1 MARNGNHAV
10 ESEQVGWNDPRRWVI
25 VGVLAILLVVG
36 LSTFRFQQRDP
47 EANAKADQLTAMLQ
61 AGGLPVPHDRDSI
74 TRVLGT
80 DGGPVCD
87 DPGSALRK
95 AMLDGQLVNGA
106 ASVGQRPIRAEVNL
120 VRGELLVLQVYCPDQ
135 LDQAR
140 ARIHD
145 YVFDHVSKG

>member
-1 MARNGNHAV
+1 MARNGNHSAG
-10 ESEQVGWNDPRRWVI
+10 SEPVGWNDPRRWVV
-25 VGVLAILLVVG
+25 VGVLTILLAVG

-47 EANAKADQLTAMLQ
+47 EANAKADHLSALLQ
-61 AGGLPVPHDRDSI
+61 AAGLPVPYDRDSI

-87 DPGSALRK
+87 DPGSALHK

-120 VRGELLVLQVYCPDQ
+120 VRGELLVLQVYCPEQ
-135 LDQAR
+135 LDQVR

-145 YVFDHVSKG
+145 YVLDHVSKD